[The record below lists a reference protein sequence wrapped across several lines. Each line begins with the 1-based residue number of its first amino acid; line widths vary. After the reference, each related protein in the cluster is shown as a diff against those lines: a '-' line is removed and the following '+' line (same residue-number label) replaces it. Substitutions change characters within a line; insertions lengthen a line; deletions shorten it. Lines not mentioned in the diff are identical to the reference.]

1 MSKKQEVTEFDLRRP
16 EFQDP
21 KLTPDM
27 FEFDATGDVVRK
39 DRFERGIRK
48 IHGMLCND
56 GVLSSRDQW
65 VTENVVEA
73 VKAKIDGFN
82 RLKDLILIVNN
93 IPETAEYFHFENRW
107 FVRNVDKELLEE
119 AKENGNLIDF
129 ESCPIGGEWEGNSGW
144 LPLIEVLV
152 SIEDIK
158 KELNLYSVVEEQ
170 SQ

>member
-1 MSKKQEVTEFDLRRP
+1 MNKKQEVTEFDLRRP
-16 EFQDP
+16 EFQDHR
-21 KLTPDM
+21 LTPDM

-48 IHGMLCND
+48 IHGMLCSD
-56 GVLSSRDQW
+56 GVLSSRNQW
-65 VTENVVEA
+65 VTEDVVEA

-82 RLKDLILIVNN
+82 RLKDMILIVNN
-93 IPETAEYFHFENRW
+93 VPESAEYFHFENRE
-107 FVRNVDKELLEE
+107 FVKNIDQEHLIE
-119 AKENGNLIDF
+119 ARENGNLINF

-158 KELNLYSVVEEQ
+158 KELISYSVVEEQ